1 MTNTQT
7 LRLDQINIY
16 GSTQCRHSISKSV
29 VYDYAQKMSEGE
41 GFPPL
46 LTVSDGKSFWL
57 VDGYHRYHA
66 SKEIGF
72 RDIQAEVINGS
83 LEDAQ
88 DLALGVNDTHGL
100 PRSNEDKRQAV
111 EAALAMERHASK
123 SDREIA
129 KLCKVSQPFVGAVRN
144 PEVKQKQAQNRTK
157 NVLSKLGHASEIGF
171 HSDSLVKSSP
181 DMDPV
186 PRLTEYYGPDEAE
199 LRANELAEQAEREM
213 FNKMLDADDAL
224 ATAYEEIKRLQHLN
238 AQKEIRIAALM
249 TEKNEAIKDAKR
261 AQAQYDKLR
270 KSNRLSASA
279 SGHF

>member
-1 MTNTQT
+1 MTNIQT
-7 LRLDQINIY
+7 LRLEQINIY

-41 GFPPL
+41 IFPPL
-46 LTVSDGKSFWL
+46 VTVSDGNSFWL

-111 EAALAMERHASK
+111 ETALALERHANK
-123 SDREIA
+123 SDRAIA
-129 KLCKVSQPFVGAVRN
+129 KLCKVSVPFVGSVRR
-144 PEVKQKQAQNRTK
+144 PDTKEKQANNIQK
-157 NVLSKLGHASEIGF
+157 HYEKKLSHADEGVIEL
-171 HSDSLVKSSP
+171 HPNSDP
-181 DMDPV
+181 IPI
-186 PRLTEYYGPDEAE
+186 LTENYGPDEAE
-199 LRANELAEQAEREM
+199 LKANELAEQADREL
-213 FNKMLDADDAL
+213 FNKMLEADDAL
-224 ATAYEEIKRLQHLN
+224 ATAYEEIKRLQYLN
-238 AQKEIRIAALM
+238 AQMEIRIAALM

-261 AQAQYDKLR
+261 AQRQIDVMR
-270 KSNRLSASA
+270 K
-279 SGHF
+279 GK